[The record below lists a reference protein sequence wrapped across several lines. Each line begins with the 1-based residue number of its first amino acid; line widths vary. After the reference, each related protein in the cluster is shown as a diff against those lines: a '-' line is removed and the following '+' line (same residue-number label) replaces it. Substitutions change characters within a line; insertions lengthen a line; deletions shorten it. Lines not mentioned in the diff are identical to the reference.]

1 MDVVFA
7 LEIVPLRSS
16 IFQRGLVF
24 LLASLSFACLLGQFY
39 GLWTMHWFGCW
50 VLPPAALILAWL
62 AWRDRIE
69 ARSVSQGPAQ
79 TGGPRVWIV
88 RGAIGGIIA
97 AIAYDLYRLPFVL
110 GGAPL
115 YKPFAEFG
123 RLLLGGD
130 GPPWL
135 VQAIGWAYH
144 FSNGAALGIMFLAMV
159 IRPTPRRLFWGAVAW
174 AMVAE
179 AILLCTPYTGFF
191 GLTLD
196 AKFLFLTATAHAVF
210 GIVLGLWC
218 RWRLQ
223 VHAADAAI

>member
-1 MDVVFA
+1 VV
-7 LEIVPLRSS
+7 
-16 IFQRGLVF
+16 VF

-62 AWRDRIE
+62 AWSDRG
-69 ARSVSQGPAQ
+69 AA
-79 TGGPRVWIV
+79 TTTAGPRVWIV
-88 RGAIGGIIA
+88 RGTIGGLVA
-97 AIAYDLYRLPFVL
+97 AVAYDLYRLPFVL

-123 RLLLGGD
+123 RLLLAGD

-135 VQAIGWAYH
+135 VQSFGWAYH

-159 IRPTPRRLFWGAVAW
+159 IRPTPRLLLWGAVAW
-174 AMVAE
+174 AMIVE
-179 AILLCTPYTGFF
+179 AILLSTPYARFF
-191 GLTLD
+191 GLKLD
-196 AKFLFLTATAHAVF
+196 AKFVFLTASAHAVF

-223 VHAADAAI
+223 SRQTRAAL